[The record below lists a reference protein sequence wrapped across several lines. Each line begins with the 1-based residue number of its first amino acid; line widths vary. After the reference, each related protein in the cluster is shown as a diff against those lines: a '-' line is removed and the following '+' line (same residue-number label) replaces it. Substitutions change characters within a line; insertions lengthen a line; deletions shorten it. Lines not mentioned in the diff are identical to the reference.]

1 MLLRDL
7 DLVLPAVAAG
17 DGRRLEVVV
26 DGPPL
31 FGGAQ
36 LAVDTTLVCA
46 LRTDG
51 QPTTRAAVEDGARV
65 TRARRRKEATYPE
78 LVGRHA
84 RARLVVL
91 GVEVGERFSLETQ
104 SFLTQVARATARSE
118 NYILRRRVE
127 QAWRL
132 RWGSLLACT
141 AARAVAASLLELP
154 CAHGADGDTPASH
167 EVERVLG
174 HGLWP

>member
-1 MLLRDL
+1 MS
-7 DLVLPAVAAG
+7 
-17 DGRRLEVVV
+17 
-26 DGPPL
+26 
-31 FGGAQ
+31 
-36 LAVDTTLVCA
+36 A

-51 QPTTRAAVEDGARV
+51 QHTTRAAVEDCAKV

-84 RARLVVL
+84 LVLL
-91 GVEVGERFSLETQ
+91 GVEVGGRFFLETQ
-104 SFLTQVARATARSE
+104 SFLTQLARAKARGE
-118 NYILRRRVE
+118 NFILRRRVE

-154 CAHGADGDTPASH
+154 RAHGADGDTPASH
-167 EVERVLG
+167 EVERDLG
-174 HGLWP
+174 HLLRP